1 MTQQALATRPQVT
14 SITRNVGRNSLA
26 RTDMGELKELAE
38 IFVQSGAWPDVKN
51 AAQAMIKIM
60 AGRELGFA
68 PLVSMAGVH
77 FFNGKV
83 TVGATLIASL
93 IKDSNKYEYKIVEHD
108 EKACAV
114 EFFQNINGEL
124 RSLGVP
130 VRYTIEDAAKAQL
143 TGKDNWKKYTKDM
156 LFAACI
162 RQGSRRY
169 CADVLRGV
177 TPDTDS
183 DIDRSAIDETPVIE
197 AETVEAQVIEDDLT
211 SLCSKLNAAGD
222 SIVWTKLKLAE
233 YAEEF
238 NQKPLDEQ
246 NDEEI
251 AALTADLRERLAS
264 FTPETV

>member
-1 MTQQALATRPQVT
+1 MTQALATRPQNVT

-26 RTDMGELKELAE
+26 KTDMSELKELAE

-143 TGKDNWKKYTKDM
+143 TSKDNWKKYTKDM

-197 AETVEAQVIEDDLT
+197 SAAIEAQIVEEDDLT

-222 SIVWTKLKLAE
+222 SIVWTKQTLAE

-238 NQKPLDEQ
+238 NQKPLEEQ

-264 FTPETV
+264 FTP